1 MDYDTMH
8 SEIFGKEN
16 EKNELLD
23 LIPFSGPRESVVFPN
38 LRADDEN
45 SNDRMSVEAVEQ
57 ASLEMTASS
66 ISKSCLVMSLA
77 GGFAPIPDEEYI

>member
-45 SNDRMSVEAVEQ
+45 SNDRMSVEED
-57 ASLEMTASS
+57 SLEMTASS
-66 ISKSCLVMSLA
+66 LSKSCLVMSLA